1 MDPVSLVSVNE
12 SIFLRNDASFN
23 CLYLLYD
30 NREFIERFQRLSP
43 LYNLTLTEFKPSS
56 TDAPTE
62 APQWP
67 RCLLPAGVS
76 DRFSPAYLQL
86 DYVETDPRDDIS
98 QGVTLSPGRWD
109 CSVTHARLE

>member
-1 MDPVSLVSVNE
+1 MESRSGIEPRSLR
-12 SIFLRNDASFN
+12 LPTYRLTARP
-23 CLYLLYD
+23 
-30 NREFIERFQRLSP
+30 NRLTK

-86 DYVETDPRDDIS
+86 DYVETDQRDDVS

-109 CSVTHARLE
+109 CSVTQARLEQP